1 MQRDIAMNML
11 SNYFRSVVNI
21 NRSKRILKIK
31 SYENLIKSHGH
42 DKLSELLKNTN
53 TLLCYFHIVSSYLQN
68 QPWNMQLRLKYSVE
82 N

>member
-1 MQRDIAMNML
+1 MNML

-31 SYENLIKSHGH
+31 SYENLIKSLGH

-53 TLLCYFHIVSSYLQN
+53 TLLYYFILFSYSFFISPESALEHA
-68 QPWNMQLRLKYSVE
+68 LTFEIFS
-82 N
+82 